1 MTKARKH
8 KTKLKGTKR
17 NPGKTKERS
26 EIHKSLSSSSVKGR
40 DVREAA
46 KERERKKEEEEEGEK
61 RKWEDREVAG
71 ECGGETVGDA

>member
-1 MTKARKH
+1 MTKARNH

-17 NPGKTKERS
+17 NAGKTKERS

-46 KERERKKEEEEEGEK
+46 KERERKKKKKKK
-61 RKWEDREVAG
+61 RKGNGRTG
-71 ECGGETVGDA
+71 K